1 MAATL
6 VVPANA
12 SKMNY
17 PILNDPSSL
26 LSDDE
31 KEQMNLLRIVNGS
44 ATGTTKLPRA
54 APSYGASPLP
64 KLEHFVVN
72 TLGRRQGLVGNIGTW
87 SLGTQQPLPQ
97 TICFNMKD
105 NRFCD
110 NVGRA
115 HKSNNVIWNVHLIDR
130 VCWQSC
136 HDPECRGFRG
146 TAIDLPE
153 EVNAEIDEYFL
164 DFELSSLNENEI
176 IIEKKENEG
185 AANKANGEFDDP
197 ALEAEM
203 CRFDISN
210 FNQSKEDEAALD
222 DELAKLNL
230 SDIISSND
238 GKRKPLMDLKNQ
250 NNDHSSQKEEN
261 GEENKPDAENSTGVS
276 PEPWEKDNDLDSE
289 LLELAAA
296 LPNIFSSSVKLED

>member
-1 MAATL
+1 
-6 VVPANA
+6 
-12 SKMNY
+12 
-17 PILNDPSSL
+17 
-26 LSDDE
+26 
-31 KEQMNLLRIVNGS
+31 MNLLRIVNGS
-44 ATGTTKLPRA
+44 ATGKSKLSRA

-64 KLEHFVVN
+64 KLEHFIVN
-72 TLGRRQGLVGNIGTW
+72 TLGRRHGLVGNIGTW
-87 SLGTQQPLPQ
+87 SLGTTQQPLPQ

-115 HKSNNVIWNVHLIDR
+115 HKSNNIIWNVHLIDR

-153 EVNAEIDEYFL
+153 EVNPEIDEYFL

-176 IIEKKENEG
+176 IVENKENEG

-197 ALEAEM
+197 ALEAAM
-203 CRFDISN
+203 CQFDISN
-210 FNQSKEDEAALD
+210 FNQDKEDEAALD

-230 SDIISSND
+230 SDIILGNN
-238 GKRKPLMDLKNQ
+238 GKIKPLTDLNNQ
-250 NNDHSSQKEEN
+250 NNDTSSRKEDDDKEQ
-261 GEENKPDAENSTGVS
+261 ENKPDAENRTGVS
-276 PEPWEKDNDLDSE
+276 TEPWEEDNNLDSE
-289 LLELAAA
+289 LLELAAT
-296 LPNIFSSSVKLED
+296 LPDIFSSSVKLED